1 MYLKSVWRTFNWF
14 WSLTSHLQIRPSARR
29 LEITFLSC
37 IMPLPLSQRKKCF
50 TARKHEEVIC
60 CLRAWSI
67 CCSLFLCMAG
77 SRMMFFSRWF
87 QYFVFMA
94 KWPNWFNVRAWLEPP
109 RKAKGGN
116 FKGHEDWESNQEP
129 LLTQAAAV
137 SGQLK
142 GEAFGFVPIVSFFL
156 KN

>member
-1 MYLKSVWRTFNWF
+1 MSMIDLLFSFFMHGWKQDDVF
-14 WSLTSHLQIRPSARR
+14 LQI
-29 LEITFLSC
+29 I
-37 IMPLPLSQRKKCF
+37 
-50 TARKHEEVIC
+50 
-60 CLRAWSI
+60 SI
-67 CCSLFLCMAG
+67 FCVYGQTGVMSELG
-77 SRMMFFSRWF
+77 QS
-87 QYFVFMA
+87 
-94 KWPNWFNVRAWLEPP
+94 PP